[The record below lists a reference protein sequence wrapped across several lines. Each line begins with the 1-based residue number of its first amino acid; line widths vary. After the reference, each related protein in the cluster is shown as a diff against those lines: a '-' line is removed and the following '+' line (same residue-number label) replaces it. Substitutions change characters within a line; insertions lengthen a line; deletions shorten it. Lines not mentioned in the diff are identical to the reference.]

1 MFIRFPG
8 TMLIL
13 GYVRQCSKGS
23 SCDLSS
29 RSISQCHR
37 LFTPAPPEAL
47 LICDILTEASQGLCR
62 GDWSELIPK
71 LFCLGFESFDLTELV
86 PFFERGKTLINV
98 RLAPLQ

>member
-1 MFIRFPG
+1 VTTEEVLDFQHCQARPR
-8 TMLIL
+8 
-13 GYVRQCSKGS
+13 VAA
-23 SCDLSS
+23 SS
-29 RSISQCHR
+29 RSRCTR
-37 LFTPAPPEAL
+37 KVTDLFIPAPPEAR